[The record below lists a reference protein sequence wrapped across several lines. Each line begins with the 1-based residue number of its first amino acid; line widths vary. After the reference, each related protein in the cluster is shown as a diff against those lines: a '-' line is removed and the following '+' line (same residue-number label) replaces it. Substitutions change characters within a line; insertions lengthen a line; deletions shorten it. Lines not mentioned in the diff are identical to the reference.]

1 MDFPE
6 SCDGVSTVFNNGKK
20 LSIVMKDVLATVL
33 QQIEG
38 CLKAASLKEN
48 GHNCTNKCF
57 NLFSEL
63 ERFCQCCLTNV
74 DDL

>member
-1 MDFPE
+1 
-6 SCDGVSTVFNNGKK
+6 
-20 LSIVMKDVLATVL
+20 MKDVLATVL

-38 CLKAASLKEN
+38 CLKAASLKQEN